1 MPYVLGVDVGT
12 SRTRA
17 AVCRHTTAGWS
28 DPVPVQLGARHPGV
42 PTVVYLAADR
52 SALVGE
58 EAERHAGTD
67 PVRIGRGFPGR
78 VGDEVPLVLGGVC
91 CGAHELTA
99 VLIRWTVDRVAE
111 REGGPADVVVVTH
124 PAAWGPHRKA
134 LLHHE
139 LVRQNLPDV
148 TLVPAPVAL
157 AEGSSVRGDV
167 VATYSLGA
175 AGAEAAVV
183 RRGRAGTFELVAHA
197 EGTEAVGGGHFD
209 DAIVECVRDQVGRVL
224 DELDPADPDAWLAM
238 ARLRGV
244 CTGAKELLSTE
255 AEVMVPVR
263 LPAAP
268 ADIRVTR
275 ADFERVIRPAVT
287 AGAGLL
293 PRTVRTSGVVPAAV
307 VLAGGSVRVPLV
319 AELLRAA
326 APAPV
331 VDVTDPEVSVAAG
344 AATAARKIVTGP
356 DPERVPRGA
365 RDATA
370 VIERSAIAEY
380 AGEQALDP
388 ADVAVRF
395 GTDPPARPPVEL
407 FPIDLPAPS
416 LVPRLLSSIRPAAL
430 TASTIALAA
439 VGIVLTF
446 MLESGHASP
455 ANPLH
460 LGPAQPPST
469 RSATTSSGAA
479 H

>member
-17 AVCRHTTAGWS
+17 AVCRHTAAGWS
-28 DPVPVQLGARHPGV
+28 DPVPVPLGARHPGV
-42 PTVVYLAADR
+42 PTVVYLGADR
-52 SALVGE
+52 SALVGD
-58 EAERHAGTD
+58 EAERHASTD
-67 PVRIGRGFPGR
+67 PVRVGRGFLGR
-78 VGDEVPLVLGGVC
+78 VGDDVPLVLGGVHC
-91 CGAHELTA
+91 TGHELTA

-111 REGGPADVVVVTH
+111 HEGGAADAVVVTH
-124 PAAWGPHRKA
+124 PGGWGPHRTSS
-134 LLHHE
+134 LRHE
-139 LVRQNLPDV
+139 LARQELPDV
-148 TLVPAPVAL
+148 TLLAAPVAL
-157 AEGSSVRGDV
+157 AEGCPARGDV
-167 VATYSLGA
+167 LATYRLGA
-175 AGAEAAVV
+175 GGAEAAVL
-183 RRGRAGTFELVAHA
+183 RRGRTGAFELVAHA
-197 EGTEAVGGGHFD
+197 DGTEAVGGGHFD
-209 DAIVECVRDQVGRVL
+209 DAIVDCVRDQVGRAL
-224 DELDPADPDAWLAM
+224 DDLDPADPDAWLAM

-293 PRTVRTSGVVPAAV
+293 PRLVRTTGLPPAAV

-326 APAPV
+326 AAAPV
-331 VDVTDPEVSVAAG
+331 VVAADPEASVAAG
-344 AATAARKIVTGP
+344 AATAARRFVTGP

-365 RDATA
+365 RDTTEL
-370 VIERSAIAEY
+370 IERSAIAEY

-395 GTDPPARPPVEL
+395 GADPPSRPPVGL
-407 FPIDLPAPS
+407 LPIELPAPR

-446 MLESGHASP
+446 MLESGHPSP

-460 LGPAQPPST
+460 LGPTQPTTT
-469 RSATTSSGAA
+469 RATSAPPGAT